1 MSSKPLPQ
9 QPPPSRLFYRIG
21 EVSRLTG
28 LEQYVLRY
36 WETEFPQ
43 IKPDKGRSGQR
54 IYTKKDLDTIL
65 LIKQL
70 LYKEGYTIAGARKKL
85 NGRGEQENIDAVI
98 ESAKKELRDILEML
112 K

>member
-1 MSSKPLPQ
+1 M
-9 QPPPSRLFYRIG
+9 
-21 EVSRLTG
+21 SRLTG

-54 IYTKKDLDTIL
+54 RYTKKDLDAVL
-65 LIKQL
+65 QIKQL

-85 NGRGEQENIDAVI
+85 NGRGEQENISAVL
-98 ESAKKELRDILEML
+98 ESAKKELREILEML

>member
-1 MSSKPLPQ
+1 M
-9 QPPPSRLFYRIG
+9 
-21 EVSRLTG
+21 
-28 LEQYVLRY
+28 LRY

-43 IKPDKGRSGQR
+43 IKPDKGKSKQR
-54 IYTKKDLDTIL
+54 LYSKKDLDAIL

-85 NGRGEQENIDAVI
+85 NGRGEEDDTKVII
-98 ESAKKELRDILEML
+98 ESAKKELREILEIL